1 MHAGVLDSESQM
13 TPRPN
18 LVAALAIIIVLLA
31 GETTLQGQEA
41 QLVAPGI
48 ISTDGGEAFPALSPN
63 GTALYFSTHGPGW
76 SDHKLVLSHR
86 EPEGWGKPQALPF
99 SDRYNDRAPRPSP
112 DGSRLYFSSDRPLPG
127 EAGSGDYNLWV
138 VERRS
143 GGEWDE
149 PTPLPAPVNTE
160 RDEYHVVVT
169 ADGTLYYAGREWPG
183 GYGKSDIYRATFDG
197 QAYGQPENL
206 GPSINDALSQPDL
219 YISPDGRL
227 MILAITDHPDG
238 FGGDDLYVSYFQHGA
253 WTAPENLG
261 PRVNSDTYE
270 YGPSISPDGRFLYF
284 TSHRRGPGDIYRIAV
299 SDLGIGPGH

>member
-1 MHAGVLDSESQM
+1 LGQAAGV
-13 TPRPN
+13 
-18 LVAALAIIIVLLA
+18 ALLRSV
-31 GETTLQGQEA
+31 Q
-41 QLVAPGI
+41 
-48 ISTDGGEAFPALSPN
+48 
-63 GTALYFSTHGPGW
+63 
-76 SDHKLVLSHR
+76 R
-86 EPEGWGKPQALPF
+86 
-99 SDRYNDRAPRPSP
+99 
-112 DGSRLYFSSDRPLPG
+112 
-127 EAGSGDYNLWV
+127 
-138 VERRS
+138 ERRS

-238 FGGDDLYVSYFQHGA
+238 FGGDDLYVNFQHGA